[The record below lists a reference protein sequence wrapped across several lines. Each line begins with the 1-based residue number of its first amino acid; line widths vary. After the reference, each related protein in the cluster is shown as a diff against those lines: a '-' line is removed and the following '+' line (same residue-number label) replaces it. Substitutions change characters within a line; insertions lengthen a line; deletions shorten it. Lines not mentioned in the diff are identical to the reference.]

1 MAEPTLTRASEVLDV
16 LRAGGF
22 VLANVS
28 KVGFGL
34 YDLYDTSGKYV
45 PAWQQAI
52 KSTLSKLHKSF
63 EVSHP
68 SAGLARWDLR
78 K

>member
-22 VLANVS
+22 VLVQ
-28 KVGFGL
+28 VRETGFGL
-34 YDLYDTSGKYV
+34 CGLYDHTGKEV
-45 PAWQQAI
+45 QAWQQAI
-52 KSTLSKLHKSF
+52 TSNLSKLRKSF

-68 SAGLARWDLR
+68 SAGMARWDLR